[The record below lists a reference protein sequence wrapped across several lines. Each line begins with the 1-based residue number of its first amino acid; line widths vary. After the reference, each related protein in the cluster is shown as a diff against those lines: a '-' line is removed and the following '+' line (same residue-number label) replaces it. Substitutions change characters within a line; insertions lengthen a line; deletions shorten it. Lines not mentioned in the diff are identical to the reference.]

1 MNKIKNIYISYWFKE
16 LDYNPANKVKE
27 LEAELKSII
36 DNQLVY
42 NDDKLLNNI
51 SMPRIQGISSDK
63 KYLFTLSLLNAF
75 LSINV
80 SDLSYDEAILLINDN
95 VQLVYDIIK
104 KVYGVDILYT
114 SIKVELVDNSKKSLQ
129 KLVKLFKL
137 SPNNYEELSLK
148 RGFIKDEY
156 YINYILTYSKEY
168 NFDVE
173 RKEGST
179 GQDLFDR
186 SMLVSISEAKLN
198 KEYILTVIE
207 INDRYAYNTDKHHE
221 TNKDTLRGMIIE
233 LKEIFNKEDFNKI

>member
-16 LDYNPANKVKE
+16 LDYNPSDKVME
-27 LEAELKSII
+27 LESEIHSII
-36 DNQLVY
+36 DEPLMY
-42 NDDKLLNNI
+42 NDDKSLNNI

-63 KYLFTLSLLNAF
+63 KYLFTLSLVNAF

-80 SDLSYDEAILLINDN
+80 SDLSYDEAILLINN
-95 VQLVYDIIK
+95 NIQVIYDILK
-104 KVYGVDILYT
+104 NVYGVKVLYT
-114 SIKVELVDNSKKSLQ
+114 SIKLEIVENSKKSLQ

-168 NFDVE
+168 NFDIE
-173 RKEGST
+173 RKEGNT
-179 GQDLFDR
+179 EQDLFDR
-186 SMLVSISEAKLN
+186 SMLISISEAKLN
-198 KEYILTVIE
+198 KEYLLTVVE
-207 INDRYAYNTDKHHE
+207 INDRYAYNTDKYHE

-233 LKEIFNKEDFNKI
+233 LKEILSREEFNKI

>member
-16 LDYNPANKVKE
+16 LDYNPSDKVME
-27 LEAELKSII
+27 LESEIHSII
-36 DNQLVY
+36 DEPLMY

-63 KYLFTLSLLNAF
+63 KYLFTLSLVNAF

-80 SDLSYDEAILLINDN
+80 SDLSYDEAILLINN
-95 VQLVYDIIK
+95 NIQVIYDILK
-104 KVYGVDILYT
+104 KVYSVKVLYT
-114 SIKVELVDNSKKSLQ
+114 SIKLELVENSKKSLQ

-168 NFDVE
+168 NFDIE
-173 RKEGST
+173 RKDGNTE
-179 GQDLFDR
+179 QDLFDR

-198 KEYILTVIE
+198 KEYLLTVVE

-233 LKEIFNKEDFNKI
+233 LKEILSKEEFNKI